1 MRKIV
6 IGRLIYVVKQY
17 YGGKIVAK
25 KNTKNMEGVAQEI
38 ALPILDELG
47 YELVDVEYKKEGAH
61 WYLRLYIDKPGG
73 VTIDDC
79 QEASDRINTA
89 LDKHVTVNYDFLE
102 ISSPGLDRPLKKD
115 KDFVRYKGRKVDVK
129 LYKAVNGSKNFT
141 GELIGLIDGKI
152 QISVDGKIFEF
163 KRDQVAI
170 VRLAVEF

>member
-1 MRKIV
+1 MS
-6 IGRLIYVVKQY
+6 G
-17 YGGKIVAK
+17 
-25 KNTKNMEGVAQEI
+25 
-38 ALPILDELG
+38 
-47 YELVDVEYKKEGAH
+47 
-61 WYLRLYIDKPGG
+61 
-73 VTIDDC
+73 
-79 QEASDRINTA
+79 EASDRINTA

>member
-1 MRKIV
+1 M
-6 IGRLIYVVKQY
+6 
-17 YGGKIVAK
+17 AK
-25 KNTKNMEGVAQEI
+25 KNTKNMEEVAQEI

-102 ISSPGLDRPLKKD
+102 ISSPGL
-115 KDFVRYKGRKVDVK
+115 
-129 LYKAVNGSKNFT
+129 
-141 GELIGLIDGKI
+141 
-152 QISVDGKIFEF
+152 
-163 KRDQVAI
+163 I
-170 VRLAVEF
+170 VP